1 MVNETVKPGRFKK
14 YLGKVFGKTKGERTF
29 QIVNY
34 VLFLLFGFI
43 MLYPFIYVIKI
54 SLENIRLIDG
64 VATKVYN
71 FTAYGLV
78 LANKKIYSAFFL
90 TIFVVLVHTALHL
103 ALTFIAAYPLSK
115 KHFKGRNVLLF
126 FVLFTMLFSGGLI
139 PSYILI
145 TQVLGWMDNLLVYI
159 IPGVMTGFNIII
171 VKNFL
176 QGIPESLEESAK
188 LEGAND
194 MQILF
199 RIYIP
204 LSLPIAATVAL
215 WAGVGKWNN
224 WMTGV
229 LYITDSDLYVLQ
241 NILRDMLVAANT
253 STTGQ
258 GADRELM
265 AMADNVKM
273 ATVVI
278 GTLPIVC
285 IYPFVQKYFVKG
297 MLIGSVKG

>member
-1 MVNETVKPGRFKK
+1 MNETVKPGRFKK

-43 MLYPFIYVIKI
+43 MLYPFIYVIKV

-78 LANKKIYSAFFL
+78 LANNKIYSAFFL

>member
-43 MLYPFIYVIKI
+43 MLYPFIYVIKV

-215 WAGVGKWNN
+215 WAG
-224 WMTGV
+224 
-229 LYITDSDLYVLQ
+229 
-241 NILRDMLVAANT
+241 
-253 STTGQ
+253 TTG
-258 GADRELM
+258 
-265 AMADNVKM
+265 
-273 ATVVI
+273 
-278 GTLPIVC
+278 
-285 IYPFVQKYFVKG
+285 
-297 MLIGSVKG
+297 